1 MESSSIAILIS
12 AAGLA
17 VIILDRVWG
26 GSWKLAS
33 RLAALEKSVDEAI
46 SKTEDKI
53 LEKHH
58 TDVKLIGDSMFALR
72 EKVNEVE
79 KTMARDYV
87 DKEFFLEMW
96 KQNASA
102 IETSFKLV
110 HARFDRIEQ
119 IIDRSRG
126 VQ

>member
-1 MESSSIAILIS
+1 MDSSSIAILIS

-46 SKTEDKI
+46 SKTEEKI

-72 EKVNEVE
+72 EKVNDVE

>member
-1 MESSSIAILIS
+1 MEGSTVAILIS

-17 VIILDRVWG
+17 IIILDRIWS

-46 SKTEDKI
+46 SNTEEKI
-53 LEKHH
+53 LDKHQK
-58 TDVKLIGDSMFALR
+58 DVQLIGDSMFALR
-72 EKVNEVE
+72 EKVNDVE
-79 KTMARDYV
+79 KVMAKDYV

-119 IIDRSRG
+119 IIDRQRG

>member
-1 MESSSIAILIS
+1 MDSSSIAILIS

-26 GSWKLAS
+26 GSWKLSS
-33 RLAALEKSVDEAI
+33 RLAALEKSVDDAI
-46 SKTEDKI
+46 SKTEEKI

-58 TDVKLIGDSMFALR
+58 EDVKLIGDSMFALR

-79 KTMARDYV
+79 KTMSKDYV

-96 KQNASA
+96 KQNASS

>member
-1 MESSSIAILIS
+1 MDSSSIAILIS

>member
-1 MESSSIAILIS
+1 MDSSTIAILIS

-26 GSWKLAS
+26 GSWKLSS
-33 RLAALEKSVDEAI
+33 RLAALEKSVDDAI
-46 SKTEDKI
+46 GKTEEKI
-53 LEKHH
+53 LAKHH
-58 TDVKLIGDSMFALR
+58 EDVKLIGDSMFALR
-72 EKVNEVE
+72 EKVNDVE
-79 KTMARDYV
+79 KTMAKDYV

-110 HARFDRIEQ
+110 HARFDRMEQ
-119 IIDRSRG
+119 IIDRQRG

>member
-1 MESSSIAILIS
+1 MDSSSIAILIS

-46 SKTEDKI
+46 SKTEEKI

-58 TDVKLIGDSMFALR
+58 TDVKLIGDSMFAL
-72 EKVNEVE
+72 EG
-79 KTMARDYV
+79 
-87 DKEFFLEMW
+87 
-96 KQNASA
+96 Q
-102 IETSFKLV
+102 
-110 HARFDRIEQ
+110 
-119 IIDRSRG
+119 
-126 VQ
+126 